1 MQIELTDYN
10 QQTIIK
16 WFKND
21 KEILSNKKTKIV
33 TEKHISKLFINN
45 LQQFDSGKYVCAA
58 KTPTGIVKSSCV
70 INITGK
76 IEVLIIGFKCSFIN

>member
-1 MQIELTDYN
+1 LQIELTDHN

-33 TEKHISKLFINN
+33 NEKHISTLFINN

-58 KTPTGIVKSSCV
+58 KTPTGLVKSTCV
-70 INITGK
+70 LNVTGNI
-76 IEVLIIGFKCSFIN
+76 

>member
-1 MQIELTDYN
+1 MQIELNDCN

-33 TEKHISKLFINN
+33 TEKHVSSLYINN
-45 LQQFDSGKYVCAA
+45 LQTFDNGTYVCAA
-58 KTPTGIVKSSCV
+58 KTPTGLVKSTCIV
-70 INITGK
+70 N
-76 IEVLIIGFKCSFIN
+76 IIGKNK